1 MVRGTFQYEKLLA
14 IFSNVVSYR
23 VQPGQGAVSQDRI
36 GDINNRFVLG
46 WDHKPQIAEI
56 DFSLVLCFER
66 FFWKNQQIF
75 PLLLVK
81 YLSFREGRDG
91 KKCECVS
98 VAEPTGR
105 VVAIVLERGPVNSRR
120 N

>member
-1 MVRGTFQYEKLLA
+1 LGTWNHNSQLA
-14 IFSNVVSYR
+14 ER
-23 VQPGQGAVSQDRI
+23 VTG
-36 GDINNRFVLG
+36 LG
-46 WDHKPQIAEI
+46 L

-81 YLSFREGRDG
+81 YLSFREGRNG
-91 KKCECVS
+91 KRCKRVS
-98 VAEPTGR
+98 VALPTGR
-105 VVAIVLERGPVNSRR
+105 VVSIVFERGTLNSQS

>member
-1 MVRGTFQYEKLLA
+1 MTHLNTS
-14 IFSNVVSYR
+14 FS
-23 VQPGQGAVSQDRI
+23 I
-36 GDINNRFVLG
+36 G
-46 WDHKPQIAEI
+46 WDHEPQLAEI

-91 KKCECVS
+91 KRCECVS
-98 VAEPTGR
+98 VAEPIGR

>member
-1 MVRGTFQYEKLLA
+1 MDSWY
-14 IFSNVVSYR
+14 
-23 VQPGQGAVSQDRI
+23 
-36 GDINNRFVLG
+36 
-46 WDHKPQIAEI
+46 
-56 DFSLVLCFER
+56 FSLVLCFER

-91 KKCECVS
+91 KRCECVS
-98 VAEPTGR
+98 VAEPIGR

-120 N
+120 NCVIVTRCTPTISSVRYFFPHTGSEKSVEKSAKIGKILPNH

>member
-1 MVRGTFQYEKLLA
+1 MYSLVLHEVVGGTLNTSIL
-14 IFSNVVSYR
+14 
-23 VQPGQGAVSQDRI
+23 I
-36 GDINNRFVLG
+36 GWKKNRQL
-46 WDHKPQIAEI
+46 AEI

-105 VVAIVLERGPVNSRR
+105 VVAIVLERGTVNSRS